1 METIIKRNRLTT
13 LLALMAVF
21 LMINCSGAPL
31 PPDKTN
37 YAGMWESAVMTI
49 AITAD
54 GRVDYKRW
62 DGGSNRSISAPIR
75 SYQGDDFEV
84 GVPFFSTVFKVNKT
98 PYIAE
103 GTGKWRMVIDG
114 VELVKKEF

>member
-1 METIIKRNRLTT
+1 MKTQMKHNAITIMF
-13 LLALMAVF
+13 ALMAMV

-31 PPDKTN
+31 PSDKTN
-37 YAGMWESAVMTI
+37 YAGVWESEVMHL

-54 GRVDYKRW
+54 GRVEYKRI
-62 DGGSNRSISAPIR
+62 DGGGTRSVSGPIR

-84 GVPFFSTVFKVNKT
+84 GIPFISTVFKVNKT

-103 GTGKWRMVIDG
+103 GTGKWRMVVDG

>member
-1 METIIKRNRLTT
+1 MKNKTHHKSAKLIILIC
-13 LLALMAVF
+13 ALF
-21 LMINCSGAPL
+21 LFTQCSGTPL
-31 PPDKTN
+31 PPDKKN
-37 YAGMWESAVMTI
+37 YAGLWESSVMTLS
-49 AITAD
+49 ITPD

-62 DGGSNRSISAPIR
+62 DGGSKRSLSGPIK

-84 GVPFFSTVFKVNKT
+84 AIPFISTVFKVNKT

-103 GTGKWRMVIDG
+103 DTGKWRMVVDE